1 MKYPL
6 LRPDGGSPNSSNPSR
21 ELLKSINVRY
31 NDKTFID
38 KSLGGVNAERRGHAN
53 AGRTISLQQMSLKL
67 PTPHNNIHIMEK
79 EMIKVDG
86 DESKQ
91 QNWLKIV
98 SYPPQWPLHKKICG
112 RYKRIRIFDRA
123 KTGITSTVIGI
134 NQLISLSSSN
144 PTIQKILI
152 EIGHADEEDV
162 DYTVHAIAIC
172 RSAVDKRSK

>member
-6 LRPDGGSPNSSNPSR
+6 LCPDGGSPNSSNPSR

-53 AGRTISLQQMSLKL
+53 ARRTIGLQQMNLKL
-67 PTPHNNIHIMEK
+67 PIPHNNIHITEK
-79 EMIKVDG
+79 ETMKVDG

-98 SYPPQWPLHKKICG
+98 SYPPPM
-112 RYKRIRIFDRA
+112 A
-123 KTGITSTVIGI
+123 
-134 NQLISLSSSN
+134 
-144 PTIQKILI
+144 
-152 EIGHADEEDV
+152 
-162 DYTVHAIAIC
+162 
-172 RSAVDKRSK
+172 SA